1 MSDDFYRAFE
11 ERYRGPRELVKERL
25 RVYLPFVEPL
35 KSLHPGAPAVDLGCG
50 RGEWLELM
58 LDVGVA
64 ARGVDLDDG
73 MLAACRERGLPAQHG
88 EALAFLR
95 GLSDSSVSVV
105 SAFHVAEHIPFADLQ
120 DLVREALRVLRPA
133 GLLILETPNPENLT
147 VGTSSFYFDPTH
159 LRPLPPQLLSFLP
172 EHYGFARTA
181 VLRLQEP
188 AHEKDKARLWDV
200 LAGASPDFAVV
211 SQKSGIAPE
220 QLAPFDAAFATPH
233 GVQLPQLAE
242 RYDAA
247 AAARMQALA
256 GDLATRLEAQEEK
269 VGAAVSGLAAQ
280 VQALQAERDALRA
293 SLSWR
298 ITAPLRWV
306 ARPFMETTPRVNVR
320 SPAAVATPLRPLV
333 AAMGRVLRDPQR
345 SYRLNQR
352 LLRYPAL
359 HRWLVG
365 LSKRAGIYPGVGG
378 SVRTNA
384 ADSPA
389 ALASQRRAG
398 GAEAAEQPMRGDPL
412 PVLELTA
419 AARRVYQDLLEAR
432 AARQAH

>member
-1 MSDDFYRAFE
+1 MR
-11 ERYRGPRELVKERL
+11 
-25 RVYLPFVEPL
+25 
-35 KSLHPGAPAVDLGCG
+35 
-50 RGEWLELM
+50 
-58 LDVGVA
+58 DVGVA

-73 MLAACRERGLPAQHG
+73 MLAACRKLGLPAEHG

-95 GLSDSSVSVV
+95 GLSDASVSVV

-147 VGTSSFYFDPTH
+147 VGTSSFYLDPTH
-159 LRPLPPQLLSFLP
+159 LRPLPPQLLSFLT

-181 VLRLQEP
+181 VLGLQEP
-188 AHEKDKARLWDV
+188 ACDKDNTRLWDV

-211 SQKSGIAPE
+211 SQKGGVTRE
-220 QLAPFDAAFATPH
+220 RLALFDVAFATPH
-233 GVQLPQLAE
+233 GVRLPELAE

-247 AAARMQALA
+247 ATARVQALTGNLGA
-256 GDLATRLEAQEEK
+256 RLDAQEAKVVSAVNSLAT
-269 VGAAVSGLAAQ
+269 Q
-280 VQALQAERDALRA
+280 VQALASDLGQRVDAQAAKVGSVVTSLATQVQAMRAERDALRA
-293 SLSWR
+293 ERDALRSSWSWR

-306 ARPFMETTPRVNVR
+306 ARPLAAAGRDARLHP
-320 SPAAVATPLRPLV
+320 PAGVAAPLRPLV
-333 AAMGRVLRDPQR
+333 AAMRQVLRDPQR

-359 HRWLVG
+359 HTWLVG

-378 SVRTNA
+378 SVRTDA
-384 ADSPA
+384 TGSPA

-398 GAEAAEQPMRGDPL
+398 GAETAEQSFRGDP
-412 PVLELTA
+412 PPELELTGS
-419 AARRVYQDLLEAR
+419 ARRVYQDLLDAR
-432 AARQAH
+432 AVRKVH

>member
-1 MSDDFYRAFE
+1 VQA
-11 ERYRGPRELVKERL
+11 LV
-25 RVYLPFVEPL
+25 
-35 KSLHPGAPAVDLGCG
+35 GDLGTRLG
-50 RGEWLELM
+50 AQEAK
-58 LDVGVA
+58 VGA
-64 ARGVDLDDG
+64 AVGG
-73 MLAACRERGLPAQHG
+73 LATQ
-88 EALAFLR
+88 
-95 GLSDSSVSVV
+95 V
-105 SAFHVAEHIPFADLQ
+105 
-120 DLVREALRVLRPA
+120 
-133 GLLILETPNPENLT
+133 
-147 VGTSSFYFDPTH
+147 
-159 LRPLPPQLLSFLP
+159 
-172 EHYGFARTA
+172 
-181 VLRLQEP
+181 
-188 AHEKDKARLWDV
+188 
-200 LAGASPDFAVV
+200 
-211 SQKSGIAPE
+211 
-220 QLAPFDAAFATPH
+220 
-233 GVQLPQLAE
+233 
-242 RYDAA
+242 
-247 AAARMQALA
+247 QALA
-256 GDLATRLEAQEEK
+256 GDLGARLEAQEAK
-269 VGAAVSGLAAQ
+269 VGAAVNGLATR
-280 VQALQAERDALRA
+280 VQTLQAERDALRA